1 MVPKSK
7 PPRRSESTD
16 LGAVPEMAARN
27 HPVARAT
34 SEKSMRN
41 TTNRQVAKLP
51 PEEPDAG
58 KLHVRV
64 CEGASGQPLAL
75 LGVRAYVQN
84 RIDGDKAAVG
94 DRGRF

>member
-1 MVPKSK
+1 
-7 PPRRSESTD
+7 
-16 LGAVPEMAARN
+16 MAARN

-75 LGVRAYVQN
+75 LG
-84 RIDGDKAAVG
+84 GDKKEMKCLRMAGARLMIERGEGAGGG
-94 DRGRF
+94 DSSAKGHTRKLA

>member
-1 MVPKSK
+1 MS
-7 PPRRSESTD
+7 
-16 LGAVPEMAARN
+16 
-27 HPVARAT
+27 
-34 SEKSMRN
+34 

-75 LGVRAYVQN
+75 LG
-84 RIDGDKAAVG
+84 GDMKADKHSVPERSKWRDDLVECWCYEHQKTKHNG
-94 DRGRF
+94 PHHYNQHTIEDLHRH